1 MQATYSIVLIPA
13 KNQNPEPRDKS
24 YDAVQDQL
32 AQEIEGEGF
41 NVPDVNNPEES
52 RTAIHE
58 EMRQRLARRNFPE
71 NAERRLHRFQD
82 ESRRLHHQMLGLP
95 NESIYL
101 SPSDIKEQN
110 YGRIHVPDYRYGRTY
125 ERIYDIETAQAAT
138 RQEVERAERDLKN
151 QEVFSVSALGGLRG
165 QSGRRKNPEEDTSLD
180 YSNTARQGIAP
191 SSKLRTNWK

>member
-101 SPSDIKEQN
+101 
-110 YGRIHVPDYRYGRTY
+110 
-125 ERIYDIETAQAAT
+125 TAQAAT